1 MSSKYAIFE
10 RELAIMKFNRK
21 LVLADGTVFPGNG
34 FGSPEEVTCEVV
46 FNTGMTGYQEILTD
60 PSYYNQMVVMTYPMI
75 GNYGIN
81 HDDYE
86 SLNHGASALIVKEY
100 CKAPSNWSSVMPL
113 DEFLKERNTPGLCDV
128 DTRALTI
135 KLRAEGTVRGIIVD
149 ANVSEVDAIA
159 KLNSAPIVN
168 DHVKQV
174 SPKESYK
181 VSALNKKFRIVFMSF
196 GAKEGIINEL
206 VKHNCEVIVVPY
218 SATVTDIDALSPDGI
233 VLSNG
238 PGNPEDIPEVLPV
251 IRELQVKYPLFG
263 VCLGHQLFAL
273 ANGATTSKMKYG
285 HHGGNVPVKSI
296 ATGKTL
302 ITSQNH
308 GYQVDVDS
316 LTGTDLVLTHYAIN
330 DDTVEGVKHKK
341 YPAFTVQ
348 YHPEA
353 HPGPHD
359 SKYLFKQFIES
370 LGGSNEFAL

>member
-1 MSSKYAIFE
+1 MN
-10 RELAIMKFNRK
+10 FNRK
-21 LVLADGTVFPGNG
+21 LVLADGTIFPGNG
-34 FGSPEEVTCEVV
+34 FGSNETVIAEVM

-81 HDDYE
+81 HDDCE
-86 SLNHGASALIVKEY
+86 SLSHGASALIVKEY
-100 CKAPSNWSSVMPL
+100 CEVPSNWRSVKSL
-113 DEFLKERNTPGLCDV
+113 DEFLKERNSPGLCDV

-135 KLRAEGTVRGIIVD
+135 KIREEGAVRGIIVD
-149 ANVSEVDAIA
+149 ANVSDEDALA
-159 KLNSAPIVN
+159 KLNDAPIVN

-181 VSALNKKFRIVFMSF
+181 VSASNKKFRVAFMAF

-206 VKHNCEVIVVPY
+206 VKRDCEVIVVPY
-218 SATVTDIDALSPDGI
+218 HASIEEIDALSPDGV

-251 IRELQVKYPLFG
+251 IRGLQVKYPLFG

-273 ANGATTSKMKYG
+273 ANGATTSKMKFG
-285 HHGGNVPVKSI
+285 HHGGNIPVKDI
-296 ATGKTL
+296 ATGRTL

-308 GYQVDVDS
+308 GYQVNVDS
-316 LTGTDLVLTHYAIN
+316 LAGTDLALTHYAIN
-330 DDTVEGVKHKK
+330 DDTVEGVKHKQ

-353 HPGPHD
+353 HPGPQD
-359 SKYLFKQFIES
+359 SKYLFDQFIES
-370 LGGSNEFAL
+370 LGGNK